1 MLIKAIII
9 FLLFLII
16 SSLFSALYA
25 MIKDRGQSHRTVKM
39 LTIRIGLSIGLL
51 ILLMVAFKLGWINPH
66 PI

>member
-39 LTIRIGLSIGLL
+39 LPIRIGLS
-51 ILLMVAFKLGWINPH
+51 FKLGWISPH